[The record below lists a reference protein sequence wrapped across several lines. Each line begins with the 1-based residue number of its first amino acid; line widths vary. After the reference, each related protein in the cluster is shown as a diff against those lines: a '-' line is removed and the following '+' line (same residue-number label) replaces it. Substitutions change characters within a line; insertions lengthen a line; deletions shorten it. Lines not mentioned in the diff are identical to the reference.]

1 MSHQTNPALSI
12 LVPTL
17 NEADNI
23 DRLVTRL
30 MAVIEKDGLEAE
42 VLIVDGGSTDGTQA
56 QVQKW
61 TSDYPIRLIQSDAKR
76 GLAGDL
82 IAAADVARGEFV
94 VVLDADLSHPPE
106 TIPRLVRPLL
116 EGTHDMVI
124 ASRYVRCGAMLD
136 WPWTRWLAS
145 RAATMLV
152 TPLASVKDPLSGFF
166 AVKRKLLLKLA
177 RDTIGFKIALE
188 ILTRGADSLRVIEVP
203 TVFQNRAS
211 GRSKFRVRQIL
222 IFLMQLFALSG
233 GLVRAG
239 LDFRF
244 AVVGLSGIVL
254 DVILFEIFFAAHWNV
269 VLCQIGSF
277 LTATLLSYGLAAR
290 RALIAFA
297 KSTDTSLWRLCGRLT
312 TIFLLVLPV
321 RSAVFSL
328 LLETWSW
335 RPQAAIVCVALLSAS
350 LVFAGSVLFV
360 FIELDLSAVV
370 RSRWRMIT
378 VVIVAYVLL
387 LKIAFMGLVNVIPEE
402 AYYWNYAQHLDIGY
416 LDHPPLVA
424 WLIWLSTSLL
434 GSSEFSV
441 RLPAFL
447 AWIVAAIFMFRL
459 TANLCDRSAAFR
471 SVLLLAVLPMYF
483 GMGFFI
489 TPDAPLYAAWAGC
502 LYFLERA
509 LVAGQR
515 RSWWGVGLCVGLGML
530 AKYTIALLGLGTLT
544 FLLVDTRSRRWL
556 LRPQP
561 YLAAVMGMVLFSP
574 VLLWNMRNAWASFV
588 FQGPNRWSGG
598 SDFSLHIILAS
609 LFLVLTPVGMLA
621 VGKIFLPH
629 RSTAPQSP
637 YQVNRQRR
645 QRLWLLSFML
655 VPLFVFIVHSLHN
668 DSKLHWTGPVFL
680 AAIPFLAAGM
690 VPYVGEIPGFLGR
703 LVRRAWMPTIV
714 TVLFIYGG
722 VFYYFSLGLPGAPMS
737 AKRAFGPWRL
747 LTQRVDQIEHGL
759 FDETGSEPIIV
770 GMDKHMISSETSF
783 YDSNDR
789 DGVKNTGGPHL
800 FGGRSLMW
808 EFWLPRSAAVG
819 KNILMVDFD
828 PKRLGDP
835 SLAQHFERI
844 GEVVNETLKKDGRV
858 VGSFYWRI
866 GYGYRRK

>member
-30 MAVIEKDGLEAE
+30 VAVIEKDGLEAE

-106 TIPRLVRPLL
+106 TIPRLARPLL
-116 EGTHDMVI
+116 DGTYDMAV
-124 ASRYVRCGAMLD
+124 ARRCVRGAAMLD
-136 WPWTRWLAS
+136 WPWTKWLVS
-145 RAATMLV
+145 RAATILV
-152 TPLASVKDPLSGFF
+152 TSLVSVKDPLCGFF
-166 AVKRKLLLKLA
+166 AVKRELLLKLA
-177 RDTIGFKIALE
+177 RDITGFKIAFE
-188 ILTRGADSLRVIEVP
+188 ILARGADSLRVIEVP

-211 GRSKFRVRQIL
+211 GRSKFGFGQIVS
-222 IFLMQLFALSG
+222 FLMQLIALSG
-233 GLVRAG
+233 GMVRTG
-239 LDFRF
+239 LDVRF
-244 AVVGLSGIVL
+244 AVVGLTGLVL
-254 DVILFEIFFAAHWNV
+254 DVILFEIFLAAHWNV

-277 LTATLLSYGLAAR
+277 LTATVLSYGLVAR
-290 RALIAFA
+290 RELIAFT
-297 KSTDTSLWRLCGRLT
+297 KSTDTSLWRLSGRLT
-312 TIFLLVLPV
+312 TIFLLVLLL
-321 RSAVFSL
+321 RSAVFTL
-328 LLETWSW
+328 IIESW
-335 RPQAAIVCVALLSAS
+335 PWLAQAAIVSAALLSAFS
-350 LVFAGSVLFV
+350 LLVGTILFV
-360 FIELDLSAVV
+360 FLASDSSAVIQT
-370 RSRWRMIT
+370 RWRTIT
-378 VVIVAYVLL
+378 VVIVSYVLL
-387 LKIAFMGLVNVIPEE
+387 LKLGFMGLVNVIPEE

-434 GSSEFSV
+434 GNSEFSV

-447 AWIVAAIFMFRL
+447 AWIVAAIYMFRL
-459 TANLCDRSAAFR
+459 TVNLFDRSAAFR
-471 SVLLLAVLPMYF
+471 SVLLLAVLPMYL
-483 GMGFFI
+483 GAGFFI

-509 LVAGQR
+509 LLAGQH

-544 FLLVDTRSRRWL
+544 FLLVDARSRRWL

-561 YLAAVMGMVLFSP
+561 YLAGLMGMILFSP

-588 FQGPNRWSGG
+588 FQGPSRWSGG

-621 VGKIFLPH
+621 VGKILLPH

-637 YQVNRQRR
+637 YQVNRQRK

-655 VPLFVFIVHSLHN
+655 VPLSVFIVHSLHN

-690 VPYVGEIPGFLGR
+690 VPYVGEIPDSLGR

-714 TVLFIYGG
+714 ALLFIYGG

-747 LTQRVDQIEHGL
+747 LTQRVDQIEHVL

-770 GMDKHMISSETSF
+770 GMDKYRIASETSF

-800 FGGRSLMW
+800 FDGRSLMW

-819 KNILMVDFD
+819 RNILMIDFD
-828 PKRLGDP
+828 PQRLEDP

-844 GEVVNETLKKDGRV
+844 GEVVNETLRKDGRV
-858 VGSFYWRI
+858 VGSFHWRV